1 MQFLSESLVQAFYLV
16 VLLALALTELLLPF
30 FNMFVEKDITL
41 QFNWQTLLFVLF
53 GIVGVGCL
61 AGSFLHSIC
70 RRSVRCWPSREG
82 QATGKKGR
90 LVKGLVC
97 LQFVIAIT
105 MIICTTIIFKQLHY
119 LQNADLGLN
128 KEHLI
133 EVDVLDWRRGADGFK
148 QGDT

>member
-1 MQFLSESLVQAFYLV
+1 MTLSTARASLRSKEIGVRKVNGAKRKKLITQFLSESLVQAFISL
-16 VLLALALTELLLPF
+16 LLALALTELLLPF

-82 QATGKKGR
+82 R
-90 LVKGLVC
+90 RPV
-97 LQFVIAIT
+97 
-105 MIICTTIIFKQLHY
+105 
-119 LQNADLGLN
+119 
-128 KEHLI
+128 
-133 EVDVLDWRRGADGFK
+133 RRGD
-148 QGDT
+148 

>member
-1 MQFLSESLVQAFYLV
+1 
-16 VLLALALTELLLPF
+16 
-30 FNMFVEKDITL
+30 MFVEKDITL

-61 AGSFLHSIC
+61 AGSFSAFYMSSFSPLLAFKG
-70 RRSVRCWPSREG
+70 G

-148 QGDT
+148 QEILKKSVCEECGVGCEDNQLPARI